1 MTVQLIP
8 PKGKPEFAI
17 LPYDDYLK
25 LIEKAEMLEDVRDFE
40 QAMEDFRKSG
50 RVTIPGEVVFA
61 LIDGANPIKT
71 WREYRGLSQN
81 DLAQQASI
89 SIPYLSQLE
98 ASKRKGSL
106 KVLSSL
112 AQALQLSLEDLLPAN
127 Y

>member
-40 QAMEDFRKSG
+40 QAMEDFHKSG
-50 RVTIPGEVVFA
+50 SVTIPGEVVFA

-81 DLAQQASI
+81 DLAQQAGI
-89 SIPYLSQLE
+89 SIPYLSQME
-98 ASKRKGSL
+98 TNKRKGSL

-127 Y
+127 S